1 MDTKVKNMIAGAFS
15 SLADTTAKEASVINE
30 MIDFVQD
37 VDSIAKKV
45 NSLESD
51 ADMLIHSTSLELK
64 EMGVQSDDESSTYFK
79 ILMLFEECTD
89 VIEDLAIAYN
99 SFNVTSLREDYIPM
113 LIAVEQAAQSLVL
126 LASSMKKPNKT
137 GPIQLAIIDLNHSR
151 DEGVRMYSEALK
163 NLFTYEKDPIEILR
177 WKEIYTLTKDV
188 FVAYEKVADLCE
200 EFILRFVIK

>member
-1 MDTKVKNMIAGAFS
+1 MDTKVKNLIAGAFS
-15 SLADTTAKEASVINE
+15 SVADITAKEASVINE

-51 ADMLIHSTSLELK
+51 ADILVHTTSLQLK
-64 EMGVQSDDESSTYFK
+64 EMGVQVDDESQKYYK
-79 ILMLFEECTD
+79 ILSLIEECTD

-113 LIAVEQAAQSLVL
+113 LVAVEQAAHSLTL
-126 LASSMKKPNKT
+126 LASSMKRTSKL

-151 DEGVRMYSEALK
+151 DEGVRMYSEAMK
-163 NLFTYEKDPIEILR
+163 NLFTYEKDPITIIR
-177 WKEIYTLTKDV
+177 WKEIYSLTRDV
-188 FVAYEKVADLCE
+188 FVAYEDVADACE
-200 EFILRFVIK
+200 EYIVRYQVK